1 MLGVSVSFKLL
12 LLFHIQD
19 SLNHIG
25 LVFGYYLGSYFIHS
39 SVVLWECRKK
49 LFNFFICTTLDLHFS
64 ALYFFLCSF
73 ICYAVGVFFNSF
85 PAKNWCIQTK

>member
-25 LVFGYYLGSYFIHS
+25 LVFGYYLGSYFNHS

-64 ALYFFLCSF
+64 AYISFCVLLYVTL
-73 ICYAVGVFFNSF
+73 
-85 PAKNWCIQTK
+85 